1 MAFRRGRATKNREI
15 WRRQEG
21 YMEGCFG
28 CGTEED
34 GFGERR
40 ILGDRRAY
48 GESIVFNSDLRAG
61 QGVKVV
67 MGQGSSGQW

>member
-1 MAFRRGRATKNREI
+1 MKFGGAGGLYGRLFWVRA
-15 WRRQEG
+15 
-21 YMEGCFG
+21 
-28 CGTEED
+28 EED